1 MFKFRLEPVLKFR
14 ARIVEKFQR
23 ELAEVN
29 NTFYQEKDKLEVFK
43 SKRIDSSK
51 ECCDSVGR
59 LSVEEM
65 LLYDNYFIGM
75 VIDIENQ
82 TMVANEAQ
90 KKILEKRK
98 FLIESIKQKKIIETV
113 KERALK
119 KYLQNEKKK
128 ETALLDEIAVTRFKP
143 ARL

>member
-29 NTFYQEKDKLEVFK
+29 NAFYQEKDKLEAFK

-51 ECCDSVGR
+51 ECCDSVVK
-59 LSVEEM
+59 LSITEM
-65 LLYDNYFIGM
+65 MFYDNYFNGM
-75 VIDIENQ
+75 VIEIENQ
-82 TMVANEAQ
+82 TMVVSESQ
-90 KKILEKRK
+90 KKVNEKRK

-113 KERALK
+113 KERALE

-128 ETALLDEIAVTRFKP
+128 EIALLDEVAVTRFKP